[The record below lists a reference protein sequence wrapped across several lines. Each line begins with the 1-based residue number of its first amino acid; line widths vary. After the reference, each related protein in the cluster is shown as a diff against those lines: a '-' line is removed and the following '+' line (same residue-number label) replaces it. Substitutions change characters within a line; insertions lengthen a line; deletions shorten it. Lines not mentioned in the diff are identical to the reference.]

1 MESKREANGLGESK
15 SKDGRVRLC
24 SAAKAG
30 PQSQNPKG
38 RRLIPVLQKQGL
50 MLLPLSLE
58 LFGKTASFKI

>member
-1 MESKREANGLGESK
+1 MESRSKANDLGESK

-38 RRLIPVLQKQGL
+38 KRLIPVLQKQGL

-58 LFGKTASFKI
+58 RFGKMASFKL